1 MPYNYRPNNKLLLS
15 CSNAKVCIKKGPHQN
30 QILSSISN
38 PQGYQNTAD
47 MGASCSIFMALVGG
61 VAMRQS
67 HVDVI
72 AGADFRLK
80 EGKCFL

>member
-1 MPYNYRPNNKLLLS
+1 
-15 CSNAKVCIKKGPHQN
+15 
-30 QILSSISN
+30 
-38 PQGYQNTAD
+38 
-47 MGASCSIFMALVGG
+47 MALVGG